1 VAAGNPPEY
10 NRSAREFDVVTL
22 DRVKRIDVEEDLAVW
37 KEYARG
43 QSLHGAVIN
52 YLDIRKEHFY
62 KMENTPD
69 GMQFATARGWED
81 LSELIIAYEKLG
93 MRVDRTVVEQYIQM
107 PAIARDFANYLDLYY
122 KYQRT
127 YHVEDVLAGSW
138 EKVALSQLRTAPFD
152 EKFSV
157 MGLLVSRLAEM
168 AGQVRRQEAL
178 ADAVFADLQ
187 NFKDR
192 LSAAAL
198 SGGSIAPGGGA
209 ALIMDDIA
217 EDRRRW
223 LKRAA
228 AAGQLGK
235 EKKEMVQRE
244 INTLDDIAVSIR
256 ADEATDND
264 GGSVE
269 ADQAMAKARA
279 AMAVI
284 SDRRKELADQTG
296 ECFDNAFR
304 FLEEALGQGQEMVMF
319 VTEITAGSDTSWF
332 VENFGCDAYYRHNK
346 ELLFEDVRGRI
357 RRELQES

>member
-1 VAAGNPPEY
+1 
-10 NRSAREFDVVTL
+10 
-22 DRVKRIDVEEDLAVW
+22 
-37 KEYARG
+37 
-43 QSLHGAVIN
+43 
-52 YLDIRKEHFY
+52 
-62 KMENTPD
+62 
-69 GMQFATARGWED
+69 
-81 LSELIIAYEKLG
+81 
-93 MRVDRTVVEQYIQM
+93 
-107 PAIARDFANYLDLYY
+107 
-122 KYQRT
+122 
-127 YHVEDVLAGSW
+127 
-138 EKVALSQLRTAPFD
+138 
-152 EKFSV
+152 
-157 MGLLVSRLAEM
+157 
-168 AGQVRRQEAL
+168 
-178 ADAVFADLQ
+178 
-187 NFKDR
+187 
-192 LSAAAL
+192 
-198 SGGSIAPGGGA
+198 
-209 ALIMDDIA
+209 MDDIA

-235 EKKEMVQRE
+235 EKKELVQRE